1 MTQTEDIIYHVEDNI
16 ATITMNRPKKLNAID
31 DDMVRAIMAAMDRFD
46 MDDEAHTAILC
57 GNGRAFCSGADVRAR
72 QLRSQEDL
80 RSKGGP
86 SAKDAKSGDIF
97 LRSVNWKPVI
107 AAVHGYVLG
116 LGLGMVL
123 AMNRTNGT
131 AEASIGFTG
140 ADITTHTIAT
150 GDLDIAATDT
160 QAITATI
167 TLSVETVAKVRLKSL
182 TETSGRAS
190 RRISTAPPAFPPKY

>member
-116 LGLGMVL
+116 LGLGL
-123 AMNRTNGT
+123 AFDAELVV
-131 AEASIGFTG
+131 AEAGTKF
-140 ADITTHTIAT
+140 
-150 GDLDIAATDT
+150 
-160 QAITATI
+160 Q
-167 TLSVETVAKVRLKSL
+167 V
-182 TETSGRAS
+182 TETDRK
-190 RRISTAPPAFPPKY
+190 STRLNSSH